1 MELVAELVP
10 PRDPQLLLETAK
22 TLALYYDW
30 IDVPDAP
37 LGKPNYSSPIVST
50 FLAAH
55 GYRVIAH
62 LRVIDVN
69 IIALKTIT
77 KTMGSLGVP
86 RLVYLR
92 GDPPQQGAPVEQ
104 VTPEEAVAYALSRPE
119 APEPG
124 LLVSLRKPQSE
135 IAKRLSSGARFYLAL
150 NYDGSPEAREK
161 LAMIAREA
169 PVYVYY
175 IASHGDLKDI
185 EQQRVPGRL
194 ESLLQ
199 DMPREAAGLIISFP
213 QDMRIVVRLGGLLRE
228 AGI

>member
-10 PRDPQLLLETAK
+10 PRDPQALIDTARR
-22 TLALYYDW
+22 LALYYDW

-37 LGKPNYSSPIVST
+37 LGKPNYSSPVVST
-50 FLAAH
+50 YLAAH

-92 GDPPQQGAPVEQ
+92 GDPPQQGKPVEQ
-104 VTPEEAVAYALSRPE
+104 ITPEEAVAYALTRPE
-119 APEPG
+119 APDPG
-124 LLVSLRKPQSE
+124 LLVSLRKPWSE
-135 IAKRLSSGARFYLAL
+135 ISRRLSSGARFYLAL
-150 NYDGSPEAREK
+150 NYDGSPGAREK

-175 IASHGDLKDI
+175 IASRGDLG
-185 EQQRVPGRL
+185 EVEEQRVPERL
-194 ESLLQ
+194 TGIIEGLPSGV
-199 DMPREAAGLIISFP
+199 AGIIISYP
-213 QDMRIVVRLGGLLRE
+213 QDMRVVVRLGGLLRE
-228 AGI
+228 AGL

>member
-10 PRDPQLLLETAK
+10 PRDPQLLLEIAR
-22 TLALYYDW
+22 TLARHYDW

-50 FLAAH
+50 YLAAH
-55 GYRVIAH
+55 GYKVIAH

-69 IIALKTIT
+69 VIALKTIT

-92 GDPPQQGAPVEQ
+92 GDPPQQGDPVEQ
-104 VTPEEAVAYALSRPE
+104 VTPEEAVAYALTRPE

-124 LLVSLRKPQSE
+124 LLVSLRKPWSE
-135 IAKRLSSGARFYLAL
+135 IARRLSSRARFYLAL
-150 NYDGSPEAREK
+150 NYDGSPRTREK
-161 LAMIAREA
+161 LARIASEA

-175 IASHGDLKDI
+175 IVSHSDTREI
-185 EQQRVPGRL
+185 EEQRIPARL
-194 ESLLQ
+194 TGLIE
-199 DMPREAAGLIISFP
+199 DMPREARRLIISYP
-213 QDMRIVVRLGGLLRE
+213 QDMRVVARLGELLRE
-228 AGI
+228 AGL